1 MGWTEQQLPD
11 LTERIAIVTGA
22 NSGIGLETA
31 RALAGAGAGV
41 ILACRSR
48 ERAEAAISSIRK
60 CHPDARVRF
69 EALELA
75 DLTSVT
81 AFVARF
87 TEQFDRLDLL
97 VNNAGVMVPPR
108 RFTAQGYELQ
118 FGVNHLG
125 HFALTGLLLERLLA
139 TPDARIVNVASL
151 AHRIG
156 RMNFED
162 LDFEAR
168 GYQPW
173 AAYGQSKLANLL
185 FTLGL
190 QGRLAASGSRMR
202 VVAAHPG
209 WTGTDLQRNA
219 PFAAML
225 GPVLA
230 MTPRAGARP
239 TLRAA
244 TDPDAAPAAYY
255 GPNGFQE
262 LRGAPVVVGRTRAA
276 LDANAASRLWSESE
290 ARTGVRYAFSP
301 MSIR

>member
-1 MGWTEQQLPD
+1 MGWTEQDLPN
-11 LTERIAIVTGA
+11 LAGRVAIVTGA

-31 RALAGAGAGV
+31 RALAGSGAEV

-48 ERAEAAISSIRK
+48 ARAEPALADI
-60 CHPDARVRF
+60 CDTFPQARVRF
-69 EALELA
+69 ELVDLA
-75 DLTSVT
+75 DLTSVSSF
-81 AFVARF
+81 AQRF
-87 TEQFDRLDLL
+87 AEQSERLDLL
-97 VNNAGVMVPPR
+97 INNAGVMVPPR
-108 RFTAQGYELQ
+108 SFTAQGYEMQ

-125 HFALTGLLLERLLA
+125 HFALTGLLLDRLLA
-139 TPDARIVNVASL
+139 TTGARVVNVASL

-190 QGRLAASGSRMR
+190 QGRLAASGSDVR

-209 WTGTDLQRNA
+209 WTGTELQRNA
-219 PFAAML
+219 PFAAL
-225 GPVLA
+225 FGPLLA
-230 MTPRAGARP
+230 MTPEAGARP

-244 TDPDAAPAAYY
+244 TDPKAKPAAYY
-255 GPNGFQE
+255 GPNGIRE
-262 LRGAPVVVGRTRAA
+262 LRGAPVVVGRSRAA
-276 LDANAASRLWSESE
+276 LDVHAAARLWSESE
-290 ARTGVRYAFSP
+290 ARTGVSYSFS
-301 MSIR
+301 